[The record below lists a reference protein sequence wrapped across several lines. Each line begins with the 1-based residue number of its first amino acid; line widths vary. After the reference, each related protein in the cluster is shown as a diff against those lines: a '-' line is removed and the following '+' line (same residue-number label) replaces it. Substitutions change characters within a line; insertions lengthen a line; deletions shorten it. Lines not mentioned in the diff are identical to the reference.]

1 MDKII
6 LLDGNSLSYR
16 AYYAM
21 PALKN
26 KKGLYTNSVYGFTLM
41 LEKILED
48 TKPKYALVAFD
59 KGKETFRHKSYEAY
73 KGTRDKTPSELV
85 EQFGYVRELLDSF
98 GIKYEEHLDYEADD
112 IIGSYAKIA
121 EKAGL
126 EVIIVSG
133 DKDLTQLASDNITVY
148 YTKRG
153 VTEIDYYTPEF
164 INEKYGLTPQQIIDM
179 KGLMGD
185 KSDNIPGI
193 PGVGEKTAIK
203 LLNEYETVE
212 NVLENIDNISGKKL
226 KERLTEG
233 KEDAILSKKL
243 ATIFTDVPVD
253 NKIEDLTFKENREK
267 KKELFEK
274 LEFVSFLRK
283 LSQEKSIEDPSET
296 ETGEEKIKKDIEIQ
310 IADKDTKLDFKNSSL
325 HIECYTEDYQNSDV
339 LGVSVYVGDTAYIFS
354 EENFFD
360 NKYAIEYLQS
370 QEEKTVYDIKK
381 IIYIAKKNNKEINGD
396 VFDIK
401 IANYLIDVT
410 SKSEIDKIVF
420 NYLGEII
427 SSNEE
432 IYGKGAKRSLPTQE
446 VLNSY
451 IAKIA
456 ASILEVKPFMIKR
469 LGEENMLDLY
479 KNIEIKVARVLAN
492 MEFEGIHVSKKALD
506 EMSHEFD
513 ERIKVLEGSIY
524 TLAGSEFNIA
534 SPKQLGVVLF
544 EDLGLPVVKKTKTG
558 YSTAVEVLEQ
568 LQYKHDIIPL
578 IMEYRTLTKLNSTY
592 AKGLIKDITR
602 EGKIHTRYEQTLTQ
616 TGRLSSVNP
625 NLQNIPTRIEE
636 GKKIRKAFIPA
647 SNDRVILSIDYS
659 QIELRVLAH
668 IAQDKGMIDAFKHD
682 VDIHTKTASDVNGV
696 PLDEVTPT
704 MRREAKAVNF
714 GIVYGISDFGLSNN
728 LGITR
733 KRAKEFIE
741 KYLETFKGVDK
752 YMADIVEF
760 AKEHGY
766 VETLYNRRRSLPEIN
781 AKNKIIA
788 NLNARI
794 AMNTP
799 IQGTAADIIKIAM
812 ISAYNYI
819 EESKVDAKLLL
830 QVHDELIFDVSKDI
844 LEEFTDKMVTIM
856 EEAANLDVKL
866 KAEASSGPS
875 WYEAK

>member
-1 MDKII
+1 MLPSSTVYVPNFKTKPRSPEVTLGVVI
-6 LLDGNSLSYR
+6 GNNGIDDEKNTIHTDEHGRVKVRINAFSSQETVDNCFNPSGINLS
-16 AYYAM
+16 
-21 PALKN
+21 
-26 KKGLYTNSVYGFTLM
+26 
-41 LEKILED
+41 D
-48 TKPKYALVAFD
+48 TKDYSHSAYLRVMTPIASSDSGFFAIPRIGDEVVVSFLEGDID
-59 KGKETFRHKSYEAY
+59 KPMVSASLYNAYNPQLPNLPSDYHQTTLSSKTIGVNESGRNEFTFSNLKDKEHIYLKAQKDY
-73 KGTRDKTPSELV
+73 GELI
-85 EQFGYVRELLDSF
+85 QHDF
-98 GIKYEEHLDYEADD
+98 
-112 IIGSYAKIA
+112 
-121 EKAGL
+121 
-126 EVIIVSG
+126 
-133 DKDLTQLASDNITVY
+133 TQTILN
-148 YTKRG
+148 
-153 VTEIDYYTPEF
+153 
-164 INEKYGLTPQQIIDM
+164 
-179 KGLMGD
+179 D
-185 KSDNIPGI
+185 KSSKVLGTYTERIQEAHVQTIDLAKNVN
-193 PGVGEKTAIK
+193 VGA
-203 LLNEYETVE
+203 EYLTTV
-212 NVLENIDNISGKKL
+212 G
-226 KERLTEG
+226 
-233 KEDAILSKKL
+233 LSKDTVVGL
-243 ATIFTDVPVD
+243 SNTVNVGVD
-253 NKIEDLTFKENREK
+253 NKIRVGQD
-267 KKELFEK
+267 
-274 LEFVSFLRK
+274 S
-283 LSQEKSIEDPSET
+283 SE
-296 ETGEEKIKKDIEIQ
+296 
-310 IADKDTKLDFKNSSL
+310 
-325 HIECYTEDYQNSDV
+325 
-339 LGVSVYVGDTAYIFS
+339 YVGND
-354 EENFFD
+354 
-360 NKYAIEYLQS
+360 
-370 QEEKTVYDIKK
+370 
-381 IIYIAKKNNKEINGD
+381 
-396 VFDIK
+396 
-401 IANYLIDVT
+401 
-410 SKSEIDKIVF
+410 
-420 NYLGEII
+420 
-427 SSNEE
+427 
-432 IYGKGAKRSLPTQE
+432 
-446 VLNSY
+446 
-451 IAKIA
+451 
-456 ASILEVKPFMIKR
+456 
-469 LGEENMLDLY
+469 

-506 EMSHEFD
+506 EMSQEFD

-592 AKGLIKDITR
+592 AKGLVKDITR

-647 SNDRVILSIDYS
+647 SSDRVILSIDYS

-752 YMADIVEF
+752 YMTDIVEF